1 MRAAAPPFRSAL
13 DLEPRGDGRYA
24 AVLGRDWT
32 VGPKAHGGL
41 LLALLVRAGIAR
53 LGTEGPLAGPSVGTE
68 GSLAGLSIGTEGS
81 LAGPSIGTKGSL
93 AGPSIGTEGPP
104 AGPSIDGNGR
114 EPDPLTIAA
123 DFLRAPGAG
132 PVELHTEVL
141 KLGRTVSV
149 VAIRL
154 LQDERAML
162 AGTVSAGRLPEDAP
176 QWVDLPDMPAE
187 PPADAIDPSTGTVFG
202 LAGSCDLRF
211 DSATAAYARGET
223 APPVLRGW
231 VRPLGEEPDPLF
243 ALLAGDVLP
252 PTVFN
257 VTGRMGWAPTV
268 QLTGLL
274 RARPAPGWLRLESRS
289 RVVAGPWF
297 DEDTTVVDASGRLVC
312 QARQL
317 ALAPLVEDGRP
328 PR

>member
-13 DLEPRGDGRYA
+13 DLEPRGGGRFA
-24 AVLGRDWT
+24 ASLGRAWT
-32 VGPKAHGGL
+32 VGSKAHGGL
-41 LLALLVRAGIAR
+41 LLALMVRAGLAR
-53 LGTEGPLAGPSVGTE
+53 LSTEGPLAGPS
-68 GSLAGLSIGTEGS
+68 IGT
-81 LAGPSIGTKGSL
+81 
-93 AGPSIGTEGPP
+93 
-104 AGPSIDGNGR
+104 DGQ
-114 EPDPLTIAA
+114 EPDPLAIAA
-123 DFLRAPGAG
+123 DFLRAPDAG
-132 PVELHTEVL
+132 PVELHTEIL

-162 AGTVSAGRLPEDAP
+162 AATVTAGRLPEDAP
-176 QWVDLPDMPAE
+176 QWADLPDVPAE
-187 PPADAIDPSTGTVFG
+187 PPADAIDPATGTVFG

-211 DSATAAYARGET
+211 DHATAAYARGET

-231 VRPLGEEPDPLF
+231 VRPRGEDPDPLF
-243 ALLAGDVLP
+243 ALFAGDSLP

-257 VTGRMGWAPTV
+257 ISGRVGWSPTV

-289 RVVAGPWF
+289 MVVAGPWF
-297 DEDTTVVDASGRLVC
+297 DEDTTVVDAAGRLVC

-317 ALAPLVEDGRP
+317 ALAPLVVDGPLR
-328 PR
+328 

>member
-13 DLEPRGDGRYA
+13 ELAPCGRGRYA
-24 AVLGRDWT
+24 AALGRDWT
-32 VGPKAHGGL
+32 VGAKAHGGL
-41 LLALLVRAGIAR
+41 LLALLVRAGLAR
-53 LGTEGPLAGPSVGTE
+53 LGA
-68 GSLAGLSIGTEGS
+68 EGS
-81 LAGPSIGTKGSL
+81 LAGPSID
-93 AGPSIGTEGPP
+93 A
-104 AGPSIDGNGR
+104 AGR
-114 EPDPLTIAA
+114 EAELDPLAIAA
-123 DFLRAPGAG
+123 DFLRAPDAG

-141 KLGRTVSV
+141 KRGRTVSV

-162 AGTVSAGRLPEDAP
+162 AATVTAGRLPADAP
-176 QWVDLPDMPAE
+176 QWADLPNMPAE

-211 DSATAAYARGET
+211 DRATAAYARGET

-231 VRPLGEEPDPLF
+231 VRPRGEEPDPLF
-243 ALLAGDVLP
+243 ALLAGDILP

-257 VTGRMGWAPTV
+257 VSGRVGWAPTV

-289 RVVAGPWF
+289 RTVAGPWF
-297 DEDTTVVDASGRLVC
+297 DEDTTVVDAAGRLVC

-317 ALAPLVEDGRP
+317 ALAPLVVDGHPLR
-328 PR
+328 